1 MIPRS
6 LRARVTA
13 VGVITLALV
22 LSVGGWLTVR
32 GLGAALRG
40 DIQAQNEEVL
50 DDLAAQVADGVDP
63 RTIPVPIGSD
73 GTEFLILDAAENLIN
88 FSFLASTSTPPFLV
102 EGDVTAVI
110 PGNGALVSG
119 GIPIGDAPFG
129 ETMVFESEADLV
141 AFLLA
146 VEAGGAIGPGA
157 VGSVEVIDAGFGS
170 TGEWFETRRA
180 IETPDGQE
188 LTLVALSPFE
198 VLSRSINRL
207 AWALVFIVPL
217 VVLLGGLALW
227 FAVGSALQ
235 PVQRITDEARRIA
248 PSNSGDRLPVPDS
261 SDEIADLTITL
272 NDMLDRLDAGLIRQR
287 QFVSDA
293 SHELRSPLTTVKG
306 AAELVA
312 GNRHLSE
319 EIEPTVEALG
329 RGVARLETV
338 LDDLTELAV
347 AGVAVAKTDV
357 DLADVINSE
366 VDVVTASTDVVIDTS
381 GVPVAAVAAHE
392 IRLGRA
398 VRNLLDNAVRHAE
411 SDVSVAATIE
421 DSTVRITVDDD
432 GPGIPVAD
440 RDRVFERF
448 VRLDDSRTRSGG
460 GSGLGL
466 ALVSAIATEHGGTV
480 TCGVSPLG
488 GARFE
493 LSFPSAARGDSGALG
508 RDIAGS

>member
-1 MIPRS
+1 
-6 LRARVTA
+6 
-13 VGVITLALV
+13 
-22 LSVGGWLTVR
+22 
-32 GLGAALRG
+32 
-40 DIQAQNEEVL
+40 
-50 DDLAAQVADGVDP
+50 
-63 RTIPVPIGSD
+63 
-73 GTEFLILDAAENLIN
+73 
-88 FSFLASTSTPPFLV
+88 
-102 EGDVTAVI
+102 
-110 PGNGALVSG
+110 
-119 GIPIGDAPFG
+119 
-129 ETMVFESEADLV
+129 
-141 AFLLA
+141 
-146 VEAGGAIGPGA
+146 
-157 VGSVEVIDAGFGS
+157 
-170 TGEWFETRRA
+170 
-180 IETPDGQE
+180 
-188 LTLVALSPFE
+188 
-198 VLSRSINRL
+198 
-207 AWALVFIVPL
+207 VFIVPL

-293 SHELRSPLTTVKG
+293 SHELRSPLTAVKG

-312 GNRHLSE
+312 ANHHLSE
-319 EIEPTVEALG
+319 EIEPTVETLG

-357 DLADVINSE
+357 DLADVINRE
-366 VDVVTASTDVVIDTS
+366 VEVVAASTHVVIDTS
-381 GVPVAAVAAHE
+381 GVLVAAVAAHE

-411 SDVSVAATIE
+411 SEVRVAATIK
-421 DSTVRITVDDD
+421 DDTVRVTVDDD
-432 GPGIPVAD
+432 GPGIPEAD
-440 RDRVFERF
+440 RGRVFERF
-448 VRLDDSRTRSGG
+448 VRLDDSRTRSAG

-493 LSFPSAARGDSGALG
+493 LCFPCAVAGDN
-508 RDIAGS
+508 GSL

>member
-73 GTEFLILDAAENLIN
+73 GTEFLILDEAENLIN
-88 FSFLASTSTPPFLV
+88 FSFLAPSSTSPLLV
-102 EGDVTAVI
+102 DGGVAAVI
-110 PGNGALVSG
+110 PGSDTPLG
-119 GIPIGDAPFG
+119 GIPGAGGPLL

-146 VEAGGAIGPGA
+146 VESGGVVGPGA

-170 TGEWFETRRA
+170 TGDWFETRRP
-180 IETPDGQE
+180 IEAPSGQK

-198 VLSRSINRL
+198 VLSRSIDRL

-261 SDEIADLTITL
+261 SDEIADLTMTL

-312 GNRHLSE
+312 GNPNLSE
-319 EIEPTVEALG
+319 EIEPTVETLG

-366 VDVVTASTDVVIDTS
+366 VEAVVVSTDVVIDTS

-398 VRNLLDNAVRHAE
+398 VRNLLENAVRHAE
-411 SDVSVAATIE
+411 SDVRVAATIE
-421 DSTVRITVDDD
+421 DNTVRVTVDDD
-432 GPGIPVAD
+432 GPGIPEAD
-440 RDRVFERF
+440 RGRVFERF
-448 VRLDDSRTRSGG
+448 VRLDDARTRSGG

-466 ALVSAIATEHGGTV
+466 ALVSAIASEHGGTV

-493 LSFPSAARGDSGALG
+493 LSFPSAVRADGRAL
-508 RDIAGS
+508 